1 MCPNGTLIMHEVY
14 VAFTGAIASVVSRR
28 RRSYSIN
35 TKNELIDAKYD
46 VDPGPVHPLE
56 TPHPTAWN
64 DDVVHDQRVARV
76 LGGTDDCCD
85 RCC

>member
-1 MCPNGTLIMHEVY
+1 MHEVY

-46 VDPGPVHPLE
+46 VDPGPVHPLARLIRQKAPE
-56 TPHPTAWN
+56 RLAS
-64 DDVVHDQRVARV
+64 VV
-76 LGGTDDCCD
+76 
-85 RCC
+85 